1 MKPLISLIIPC
12 YNVQNYVQAALQ
24 SVADSL
30 SPEHRGQV
38 EWLIVD
44 DGATDQT
51 PDIIA
56 RFAAQ
61 VLQPQQI
68 PHRIIRQSNAGL
80 SAARNTG
87 LAHAQGEYVLFLDSD
102 DIFVQAALDKIL
114 AVLAH
119 QQPDIIEFDAQ
130 MFVQPSDLSPQNPT
144 LYGQYFRDTAGK
156 DHQSSLQR
164 AFEENRWYVW
174 SRCYRRSLLERHPF
188 IVGKLF
194 EDMMFTP
201 YVYLDAHTVYRLPE
215 VLLGYRQN
223 AGSITANVNMRH
235 INDLYFALETAFQQ
249 AAALPQHAPC
259 LAILQRKTWRL
270 IVAYC
275 VKLFLK
281 TRDVQ
286 YLRQVRQFRAQTRA
300 RFGCDLGWQWGYFA
314 GSLLKRLPKKFGL

>member
-1 MKPLISLIIPC
+1 MVS
-12 YNVQNYVQAALQ
+12 
-24 SVADSL
+24 
-30 SPEHRGQV
+30 
-38 EWLIVD
+38 
-44 DGATDQT
+44 
-51 PDIIA
+51 
-56 RFAAQ
+56 
-61 VLQPQQI
+61 
-68 PHRIIRQSNAGL
+68 
-80 SAARNTG
+80 
-87 LAHAQGEYVLFLDSD
+87 
-102 DIFVQAALDKIL
+102 
-114 AVLAH
+114 
-119 QQPDIIEFDAQ
+119 
-130 MFVQPSDLSPQNPT
+130 
-144 LYGQYFRDTAGK
+144 
-156 DHQSSLQR
+156 
-164 AFEENRWYVW
+164 
-174 SRCYRRSLLERHPF
+174 
-188 IVGKLF
+188 GKLF

-249 AAALPQHAPC
+249 AAVLPQHASC

-286 YLRQVRQFRAQTRA
+286 YLRQVQQFRAQTRA

>member
-30 SPEHRGQV
+30 SPEHRAQV

-56 RFAAQ
+56 RFAEQ
-61 VLQPQQI
+61 VLQPQQT

-114 AVLAH
+114 AVLAQ

-144 LYGQYFRDTAGK
+144 LYGQYFRDTVGK

-188 IVGKLF
+188 IAGNMF
-194 EDMMFTP
+194 EEMMYTP
-201 YVYLDAHTVYRLPE
+201 YVPHQPLIFR
-215 VLLGYRQN
+215 
-223 AGSITANVNMRH
+223 AGNRISASRR
-235 INDLYFALETAFQQ
+235 
-249 AAALPQHAPC
+249 AAATRAMPRH
-259 LAILQRKTWRL
+259 LAAQNLAAHRGL
-270 IVAYC
+270 
-275 VKLFLK
+275 
-281 TRDVQ
+281 
-286 YLRQVRQFRAQTRA
+286 LRQAIPENARRAIFAACAAVPRTNPRPLRL
-300 RFGCDLGWQWGYFA
+300 RFGLA
-314 GSLLKRLPKKFGL
+314 GGLFRRLAAETPAEKIWVIILTFCR